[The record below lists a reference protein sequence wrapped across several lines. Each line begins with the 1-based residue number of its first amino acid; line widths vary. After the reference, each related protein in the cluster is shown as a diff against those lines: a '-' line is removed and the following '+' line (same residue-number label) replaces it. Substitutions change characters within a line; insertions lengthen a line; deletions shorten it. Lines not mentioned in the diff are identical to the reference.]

1 VFGSRAKYE
10 GNDVKKNTR
19 NYDTSLYVS
28 FVISETKRGV
38 RVSIFFFFF
47 LKKKKAKLS
56 NI

>member
-47 LKKKKAKLS
+47 KKKR
-56 NI
+56 N